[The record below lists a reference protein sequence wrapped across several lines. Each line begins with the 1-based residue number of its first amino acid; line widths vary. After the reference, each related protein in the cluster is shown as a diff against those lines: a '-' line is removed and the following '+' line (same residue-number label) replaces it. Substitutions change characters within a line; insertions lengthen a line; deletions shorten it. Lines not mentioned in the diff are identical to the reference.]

1 MSAKGNIHVERAAA
15 RDERRLG
22 EIEQAMPRF
31 RRGVIAKNSGGVF
44 TIKLDGGT
52 TAVDATALAGNTPYY
67 QVGDVVECL
76 QRAGDLIVL
85 GKLSAEPDGTVIKI
99 ASSLTLTTSYQD
111 VGGLTYTTPASKRQ
125 SYEVTANIEFN
136 QATAGAGIL
145 TAQLL
150 VDGVAQTGLVE
161 VAMTNTDKAMGSRTW
176 RIDDPGLS
184 KVIKL
189 QAKKSINAGAA
200 NVVATN
206 SQMVVRK

>member
-1 MSAKGNIHVERAAA
+1 MSAKGNIHVVRAAA

-31 RRGVIAKNSGGVF
+31 RRGVVAKNSGGVF

-52 TAVDATALAGNTPYY
+52 TAVDATALAANTPYY
-67 QVGDVVECL
+67 QVGDVVECI

-85 GKLSAEPDGTVIKI
+85 GKLTVEPDGTVIKI

-136 QATAGAGIL
+136 QATAGAGNL

-150 VDGVAQTGLVE
+150 VDGVAKAGVCE
-161 VAMTNTDKAMGSRTW
+161 VAMTNTDKSSASFTW
-176 RIDDPGLS
+176 RVDDPGLS
-184 KVIKL
+184 KVIKV